1 MFSPE
6 HPLYRI
12 PRADALREKYI
23 RLAGLSDGTAKAY
36 LIYIRQWIEWA
47 TSNGRPVVPAQ
58 AHDLA
63 EFLYSKVRAGVKP
76 QTLNV
81 YNLAIASYHTT
92 FGLPSPI
99 TEEVQNALSNIKR
112 EYGTPWKRTPGI
124 TRERLK
130 AIEEVVYTPRLLSGN
145 GNRLETTEKARV
157 RGFEEIALIY
167 FMRDALL
174 RYPEVAASRWS
185 HISQKDDGS
194 GILTIR
200 IPIGEVHRAYLSR
213 NDSGILTIRIPIG
226 EVHRAY
232 LSRKTMGL
240 LHEMRNGADD
250 DPVFPLSW
258 KQMTRRIKRTTKHA
272 GLCEDYNL
280 GSPRLGM
287 AKDLLNSGEGL
298 LAVMAAGRWKK
309 PKMLLKYFG
318 DEIAARNI
326 EQFFK

>member
-1 MFSPE
+1 MFNRQ
-6 HPLYRI
+6 HPLHRSQ
-12 PRADALREKYI
+12 RADALREKYI
-23 RLAGLSDGTAKAY
+23 KLAGLSDATAETY
-36 LIYIRQWIEWA
+36 LIYIRQWTEWA
-47 TSNGRPVVPAQ
+47 TSNGRPVAPAQ
-58 AHDLA
+58 APDLA
-63 EFLYSKVRAGVKP
+63 AFLYSRVRDGVKP
-76 QTLNV
+76 QTLTI

-99 TEEVQNALSNIKR
+99 TEEVQTALSNIKR
-112 EYGTPWKRTPGI
+112 EYGTPWRRTPGI

-130 AIEEVVYTPRLLSGN
+130 SIEEVAFIPRHSS
-145 GNRLETTEKARV
+145 RMHLETTEEARK
-157 RGFEEIALIY
+157 RGLEEIAQIF

-174 RYPEVAASRWS
+174 SYPEVSASRWS
-185 HISQKDDGS
+185 HISQRGDG
-194 GILTIR
+194 
-200 IPIGEVHRAYLSR
+200 
-213 NDSGILTIRIPIG
+213 SGILTIRIPIG

-240 LHEMRNGADD
+240 LHEIRNGADG

-258 KQMTRRIKRTTKHA
+258 KQMTKRVKGAARHA
-272 GLCEDYNL
+272 GLGEGYNL

-287 AKDLLNSGEGL
+287 AEDLLNSGEGL

-326 EQFFK
+326 EQFLSKWSEDD

>member
-1 MFSPE
+1 MFSTE
-6 HPLYRI
+6 HPLYHI
-12 PRADALREKYI
+12 PRADALRKKYI
-23 RLAGLSDGTAKAY
+23 RLAGLSDATAKAY

-47 TSNGRPVVPAQ
+47 TSNGCPVVPAQ

-63 EFLYSKVRAGVKP
+63 AFFYSRVRAGVKP
-76 QTLNV
+76 QTLTV

-99 TEEVQNALSNIKR
+99 TKEVQTALSNIKR

-157 RGFEEIALIY
+157 RGLEEIALIY

-185 HISQKDDGS
+185 HISQKDDG
-194 GILTIR
+194 
-200 IPIGEVHRAYLSR
+200 
-213 NDSGILTIRIPIG
+213 SGILTIRIPIG

-272 GLCEDYNL
+272 GLGEDYNL